1 MMTIEEIEKR
11 IQELQNSIAQS
22 NTQLHQLI
30 GYRQALLDQTPAD
43 AELPAEPSPED

>member
-1 MMTIEEIEKR
+1 MTIEEIEKK

-30 GYRQALLDQTPAD
+30 GYRQALLDLNPAD